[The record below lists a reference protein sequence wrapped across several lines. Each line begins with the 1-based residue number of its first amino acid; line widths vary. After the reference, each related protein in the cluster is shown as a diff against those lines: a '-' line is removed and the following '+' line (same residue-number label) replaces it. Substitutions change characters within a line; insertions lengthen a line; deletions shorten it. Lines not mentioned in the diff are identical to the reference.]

1 MRVVEEYR
9 GLAHFNAY
17 QDLHLLPR
25 VQNHFTHFLQFPEMG
40 IIPRR
45 NTVCRTPPT
54 CHNTCTDPVACWADP
69 RGRWSCGHQ
78 YHRESSTWP
87 APPWSSTAG
96 PGGSDTCPL
105 PGINSVSYWRIS
117 LCGSPTLVCS
127 RDADVGIKA
136 TLPSLSL
143 TMQIFSRE
151 S

>member
-1 MRVVEEYR
+1 
-9 GLAHFNAY
+9 
-17 QDLHLLPR
+17 
-25 VQNHFTHFLQFPEMG
+25 MG

-87 APPWSSTAG
+87 APLWSSTAG

-105 PGINSVSYWRIS
+105 PGINSVSCRRIS
-117 LCGSPTLVCS
+117 LCDSPTLVCS

-136 TLPSLSL
+136 TLPSLAL

-151 S
+151 SWWFPILACPRSTEGAPLTYPGTAASSSLVHLLL